1 MTLAS
6 PADDLSAL
14 GQFALVLVDGAIEV
28 VTPAL
33 EAAVAD
39 DGRLVTGL
47 IERRVARLALGRKA
61 AGQVAL
67 GALGEA
73 DFAVLPEFAAPKGW
87 SF

>member
-1 MTLAS
+1 VAS
-6 PADDLSAL
+6 PADDLAAL
-14 GQFALVLVDGAIEV
+14 GQFALVLVDGAIGA

-33 EAAVAD
+33 AATGD

-67 GALGEA
+67 AALGDA
-73 DFAVLPEFAAPKGW
+73 DFAVLPEFAATKGW